1 MPKRGLT
8 SKQRMFISE
17 YLVDLNATQAAIR
30 AGYSAKTATW
40 IGPQLLGKPHVMA
53 EIAKAQLERQKST
66 GITSDYVLAR
76 LAEIDQMDALDI
88 LQEDGTIKPIKDWPK
103 IWRQYISGFE
113 VQEIFGRGGGGEKAL
128 VGMVKKIRW
137 PEKTKNLELIG
148 RHVNV
153 QAWKEAIEV
162 SGSLTIADRLARA
175 KERLR
180 GSD

>member
-8 SKQRMFISE
+8 SKQQIFVAE

-30 AGYSAKTATW
+30 AGYSAQTAQW
-40 IGPQLLGKPHVMA
+40 IGPQLLNKTHVMA
-53 EIAKAQLERQKST
+53 EIAKAKLLREKST
-66 GITSDYVLAR
+66 GITSDYVLSR
-76 LAEIDQMDALDI
+76 LAEIDQMDAIDI
-88 LQEDGTIKPIKDWPK
+88 LNEDGTIKPIKEWPK

-113 VQEIFGRGGGGEKAL
+113 VQEIFGGGGVKGL
-128 VGMVKKIRW
+128 VGMVKKIKW
-137 PEKTKNLELIG
+137 PEKIKNLELIG

-153 QAWKEAIEV
+153 QAWKEKIEV